1 VKRLDGK
8 VALVTGGGGGI
19 GRGIC
24 RMLAAEGA
32 AIACVD
38 LNAEAAS
45 ETVRIVGEEG
55 GQARAHRVDLANR
68 AATHALFREID
79 RDFGRLDVLVNNAVW
94 IQFDP
99 IEKVEEAV
107 VDRMLGIGLKALLW
121 TTQAALP
128 ALSRQGGSIINVA
141 SIAALRGTAERIV
154 YSAVKGAVV
163 SMTLEA
169 AVELG
174 PRKIRVN
181 AIAPGA
187 MLANPGTA
195 ARLGPER
202 IKLRLQTTPLGRLGT
217 PEDMA
222 GVVLFLSSDDSRFVT
237 GTVIPVDGGR
247 LIVA

>member
-1 VKRLDGK
+1 MSRLDGT
-8 VALVTGGGGGI
+8 VALVTGAGGAI

-24 RMLAAEGA
+24 RTLAAEGA
-32 AIACVD
+32 RIACVD
-38 LNAEAAS
+38 IHEQNAA
-45 ETVRIVGEEG
+45 ETVRLIREAGGE
-55 GQARAHRVDLANR
+55 ACAYRTDITDRD
-68 AATHALFREID
+68 ATHALFKQVD
-79 RDFGRLDVLVNNAVW
+79 ADFGRLDTLVNNAMW

-99 IEKVEEAV
+99 IENVCEDVA
-107 VDRMLGIGLKALLW
+107 DRMIAIGLKALLW

-128 ALSRQGGSIINVA
+128 ALARRGGSIVNIA

-163 SMTLEA
+163 AMTLES

-187 MLANPGTA
+187 VLANPGTA

-202 IKLRLQTTPLGRLGT
+202 IRLRLETTPLGRLGT
-217 PEDMA
+217 PEDIA
-222 GVVLFLSSDDSRFVT
+222 GVVLFLASEDSRFVS